1 MIKRRPDKEVGVK
14 LKPASSKGK
23 QNVGAFLSGVG
34 VGVGPGERWG

>member
-23 QNVGAFLSGVG
+23 QNVGASIWGSG
-34 VGVGPGERWG
+34 